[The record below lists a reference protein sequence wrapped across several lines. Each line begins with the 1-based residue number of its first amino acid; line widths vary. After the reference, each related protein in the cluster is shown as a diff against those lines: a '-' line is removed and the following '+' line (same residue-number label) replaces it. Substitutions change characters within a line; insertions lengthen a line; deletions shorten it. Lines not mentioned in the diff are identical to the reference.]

1 MPSKNVKVRATLDAA
16 GAIDFEIDGVKAKHA
31 QMKLDKGS
39 GKHELDF
46 MLQDQTGKGLRFDE
60 RDPIWVGEDCPCPPP
75 QGINSDQMTVVDCN
89 GGRLSTVNANSGRER
104 ELRYQLNFVAD
115 DGSKADC
122 DPIIRNGGGTTTINN
137 DI

>member
-1 MPSKNVKVRATLDAA
+1 MPSKNVKVRASLNAA

-31 QMKLDKGS
+31 QMKLDKDS
-39 GKHELDF
+39 GEHALEF
-46 MLQDQTGKGLRFDE
+46 VLQDHTGMGLKFVE

-75 QGINSDQMTVVDCN
+75 PGINSDQLTVVDCN
-89 GGRLSTVNANSGRER
+89 DGRLSAVNANSGRER

-122 DPIIRNGGGTTTINN
+122 DPIIRNGGTTGA
-137 DI
+137 